1 MDLEVK
7 RVRKKRVVYNQPKI
21 KCGALTKAK
30 AQGLRETLLAMGAWR
45 NSGDVSSMWTMIANC
60 IREVAREVLGVSK
73 CYSGGHKGDWWWN
86 EEVQGKVEAKKE
98 AYLKLVGSTDKEEQR
113 TCMERYKLARKEA
126 KLAVMTAKTASFERL
141 YKDIGG
147 KRGDKNMY
155 KLAKI
160 RERKAWDLD
169 QVWCIKDEDSRVLV
183 EEAEDRNI
191 VLGELENSRSQRDF
205 RFCRRIRSK
214 KDGGQ
219 YGKKMPD
226 EWWWSLMIPL
236 YKNKGDIQDCNNYM
250 YRKRKKNLHMV
261 SIDLEKTY
269 AKVSREVLW
278 RFMEVSGA
286 PVAYIIVIKDMY
298 KGVKTRIRTVKRDLN
313 HFPVEMGCIRD
324 QLLAHFFALAL
335 EALT

>member
-45 NSGDVSSMWTMIANC
+45 SSGDVSSMWTMIANC

-141 YKDIGG
+141 YEDIGG

-169 QVWCIKDEDSRVLV
+169 QVWCIKDEDSR
-183 EEAEDRNI
+183 
-191 VLGELENSRSQRDF
+191 
-205 RFCRRIRSK
+205 
-214 KDGGQ
+214 
-219 YGKKMPD
+219 GKKMPD